1 MRKILIL
8 VDKVGKK
15 KELLAELVSRR
26 LAKGNFQIAL
36 ARFSDLYFEIDG
48 KNILIEVE
56 GEPIEN
62 FDLVY
67 FRRAGENFGVIAG
80 TLALCL
86 KQLEIRFIDS
96 AWSQLGPLGS
106 KFTSL
111 VRLSLAGLPVFPT
124 VYIWPTNLEKYR
136 DRIIKKFGFPL
147 VAKELSM
154 QRGKGVFK
162 IESKED
168 FLKLPLKDR
177 NGKGNQ
183 FMFQRFVKIKDEYRL
198 LVLGSSVGVWEK
210 KKITSPGEFRH
221 NIALGGK
228 EEFLPIAKIP
238 QNISSVAI
246 LGSKALNLQIS
257 GVDIAVEKGTDK
269 VWLVEVNRGPG
280 FTYDTKISPEI
291 HELADYLAKESNT

>member
-1 MRKILIL
+1 MKKFLIL
-8 VDKVGKK
+8 VDKIGKK
-15 KELLAELVSRR
+15 KELLAELVARR
-26 LAKGNFQIAL
+26 LAKRNFQIAL

-56 GEPIEN
+56 GESIEN

-67 FRRAGENFGVIAG
+67 FRRAGEGFSVLAG
-80 TLALCL
+80 TLAVCL
-86 KQLEIRFIDS
+86 KRLKIRFIDS

-124 VYIWPTNLEKYR
+124 VYVWPTNLEKYR
-136 DRIIKKFGFPL
+136 DRIIKKFGLPL

-168 FLKLPLKDR
+168 FAKLPLKDR
-177 NGKGNQ
+177 NSRNNQ
-183 FMFQRFVKIKDEYRL
+183 FMFQKFIKIKDEYRL
-198 LVLGSSVGVWEK
+198 LVLGSKVGVWEK
-210 KKITSPGEFRH
+210 KTVTFPGEFRH
-221 NIALGGK
+221 NIALGAE

-238 QNISSVAI
+238 QSISSVAI
-246 LGSKALNLQIS
+246 TGSQVLNLQIS
-257 GVDIAVEKGTDK
+257 GVDIAVEKGNDK

-291 HELADYLAKESNT
+291 YELADFLAKESNK